1 MRTMILMGIQ
11 GVEQM
16 ALHNAIIQ
24 AEQSEVGPEPRIN
37 FLGLE
42 IRRWGE
48 HLCLFSIVTQFPIF
62 NL

>member
-1 MRTMILMGIQ
+1 MGIQ

-24 AEQSEVGPEPRIN
+24 AGQSEGGPEPRLN

>member
-1 MRTMILMGIQ
+1 
-11 GVEQM
+11 
-16 ALHNAIIQ
+16 
-24 AEQSEVGPEPRIN
+24 
-37 FLGLE
+37 LGLE